1 MSNPLLDIIQ
11 EMEEK
16 YIIDTETGIITR
28 KRTGKIMGYKD
39 KQGYIQFRFNNV
51 LYRVHRIILTKYL
64 EREIKP
70 DYKTDHINHN
80 PSDNR
85 ISNLREITQ
94 QQNVQYQQL
103 SVKNTSGFKGVC
115 WDKRDKKWRAEIMLN
130 KKRIF
135 LGNFDTAEEAYSAYK
150 NKAQELN
157 KQGHKYFIP

>member
-1 MSNPLLDIIQ
+1 MSLLLLDIIQ

-16 YIIDTETGIITR
+16 YIIDTETGIITKR
-28 KRTGKIMGYKD
+28 KNGKIMGYKN
-39 KQGYIQFRFNNV
+39 QCGYILFYFNNAK
-51 LYRVHRIILTKYL
+51 YYVHRIILTKYL
-64 EREIKP
+64 GREIKEG
-70 DYKTDHINHN
+70 YHCDHINHN

-115 WDKRDKKWRAEIMLN
+115 WRKDRKQWRARIMLN